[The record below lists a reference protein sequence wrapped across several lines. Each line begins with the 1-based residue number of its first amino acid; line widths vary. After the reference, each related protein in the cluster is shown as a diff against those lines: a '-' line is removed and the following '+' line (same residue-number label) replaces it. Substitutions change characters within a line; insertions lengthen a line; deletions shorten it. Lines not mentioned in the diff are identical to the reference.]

1 MFTPSVQFIL
11 WCTYVIPWCFLAVCR
26 SRLGILAVFLRTRL
40 PAWLENYT
48 LQKDWTGFMST
59 QLCWWVS
66 RSWVLLFQDSEMTKW
81 ILSMLTI
88 GLSKAFGHW
97 LVQLAM
103 KSGPKAMPLLHFMH
117 PIVVSYFV
125 FLPIF
130 NWLYDSSLPYIQFT
144 MIVLVLGSRFL
155 GTAAL

>member
-11 WCTYVIPWCFLAVCR
+11 WCTYVIPWCFLPVCR

-81 ILSMLTI
+81 ILNMLTI

-103 KSGPKAMPLLHFMH
+103 KSGPKALAPFHAPHCSF
-117 PIVVSYFV
+117 I
-125 FLPIF
+125 FLSFYPSSIGCMI
-130 NWLYDSSLPYIQFT
+130 LVCHISSLQWLSLF
-144 MIVLVLGSRFL
+144 
-155 GTAAL
+155 